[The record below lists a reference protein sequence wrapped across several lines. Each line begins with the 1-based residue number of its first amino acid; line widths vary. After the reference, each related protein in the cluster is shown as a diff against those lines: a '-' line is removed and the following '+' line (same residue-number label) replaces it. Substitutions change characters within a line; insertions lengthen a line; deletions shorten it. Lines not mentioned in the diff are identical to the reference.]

1 MTTTSSVGNE
11 TQLIQAAEAAARNA
25 ANTSSATSS
34 SGTDSSSSSALS
46 SLADNY
52 TTFLSLLTTQL
63 KNQDP
68 SSPMNTDT
76 FTSELAQF
84 AGVEQ
89 QVETNTKLASLISL
103 NESGQMSSDT
113 TLVGHQATAN
123 TTTLP
128 LQNHSASLSFTGTSG
143 QTVAI
148 AVANSA
154 GTIVKDVVA
163 TAGAGTDNWTW
174 DGKDNNG
181 NQLPDGAYSVSVQ
194 TVSASGTTS
203 ALPFT
208 VTGTITGIQKG
219 TSDMQVQMG
228 SATIPMSNITNVSS
242 GTGTSTGSTAAGSDD
257 TASDNAASDNAAS

>member
-1 MTTTSSVGNE
+1 MTTTSSVSNE
-11 TQLIQAAEAAARNA
+11 AQLIQAAEAAAKSA
-25 ANTSSATSS
+25 ANTSSSGSSSSS
-34 SGTDSSSSSALS
+34 SGTATSALS
-46 SLADNY
+46 SLANNY

-89 QVETNTKLASLISL
+89 QVETNSKLGSLISL
-103 NESGQMSSDT
+103 NESGQMSNDSN
-113 TLVGHQATAN
+113 LVGQKATAN

-128 LQNHSASLSFTGTSG
+128 LQSSSASLSFSGTSG
-143 QTVAI
+143 STVAI

-163 TAGAGTDNWTW
+163 TASSGTNTWTW
-174 DGKDNNG
+174 DGTDNNG
-181 NQLPDGAYSVSVQ
+181 NQLSDGAYSVSVQ
-194 TVSASGTTS
+194 TISSSGTTS
-203 ALPFT
+203 SLPFT

-219 TSDMQVQMG
+219 ASDMEIEMG
-228 SATIPMSNITNVSS
+228 KATIPMSDITNISS
-242 GTGTSTGSTAAGSDD
+242 GTTTSSTSSNS
-257 TASDNAASDNAAS
+257 ASS